1 MRECGHVGM
10 PQVIPLRIWHALD
23 HCTGSC
29 VAGTLFVLVKKESAV
44 DSLLAAIRDKET
56 DRIKALVKE
65 LSSKNPTTAPAK
77 SDAIKG
83 KWRLLWTEQASNA
96 NPLQKALSGQVR
108 RLIYFA
114 KYA

>member
-1 MRECGHVGM
+1 MHLT
-10 PQVIPLRIWHALD
+10 I
-23 HCTGSC
+23 GSC
-29 VAGTLFVLVKKESAV
+29 DVGTLFVLVKNESPV

-56 DRIKALVKE
+56 DRVKALVKE
-65 LSSKNPTTAPAK
+65 LSANNPTNAPAK

-108 RLIYFA
+108 KLVLCNRCLMVVHLCNQSVRVSVRA
-114 KYA
+114 CS